1 MHFES
6 AMEYNNVNIRLYE
19 SKIKY
24 LQMRLSKLKK
34 HIRVSKSI
42 MKQKQLEIQYT
53 ELRKDLLMQMQI
65 LNLLQ
70 FGNMLWLLRPDHT
83 SYF

>member
-1 MHFES
+1 
-6 AMEYNNVNIRLYE
+6 MEYNNVNIRLYE